1 MLNTASMNQL
11 IEERKEELFSLLCR
25 LIQINSENFATHGN
39 EKECAEFIAE
49 LCRELEL
56 ETDLYSPLDLPD
68 FEKHPDYM
76 PGRNLADRLNV
87 TARWKG
93 KADEDYLML
102 MGHSDT
108 VVIGDRSTWN
118 FEPLLGEVRN
128 GKILGRGACDD
139 KYALATALFLI
150 KLLREQGFVPKK
162 NLLFTAYC
170 DEERGGSH
178 GALAAVLRYPSE
190 RIVNMDCK
198 NFEIW
203 HCASGGQ
210 EMRYRF
216 HTAEPTDSAGVTAKA
231 FPVITEAIEEF
242 GDRRRKEMAENRFY
256 KGTIIPSTSLRYMGF
271 RAGNEG
277 ADLGSGEV
285 CFLCYTDKTREEI
298 QQEYRELE
306 ETLKERL
313 APLGIVG
320 DGLTPMVRFFH
331 YAYAEPDCDSIR
343 DMQAAAIEATGRE
356 VRPVGSCLSDLSV
369 ILKYGSKQAYGFGIG
384 RDFNAQGGAHQPN
397 EFIECDALVEYAK
410 IIAAYI
416 LRVLG

>member
-1 MLNTASMNQL
+1 MLNTASMNGL
-11 IEERKEELFSLLCR
+11 IEARKEELFNLLCD
-25 LIQINSENFATHGN
+25 LIHINSENSGAYGN
-39 EKECAEFIAE
+39 EKECAEFIAK
-49 LCRELEL
+49 LCRELDM
-56 ETDLYSPLDLPD
+56 ETELYSPMDLPD
-68 FEKHPDYM
+68 FENHPDYM
-76 PGRNLADRLNV
+76 PGRHLENRLNV
-87 TARWKG
+87 TARMKG
-93 KADEDYLML
+93 EEDEDYLML

-108 VVIGDRSTWN
+108 VVFGDRSTWT
-118 FEPLLGEVRN
+118 FEPLLGEVRD
-128 GKILGRGACDD
+128 GKIFGRGACDD

-150 KLLREQGFVPKK
+150 KLLKEQGFTPKK

-178 GALAAVLRYPSE
+178 GALASVLRYPCE

-210 EMRYRF
+210 EMRYKF
-216 HTAEPTDSAGVTAKA
+216 HTAKPVDSAGVTAQA
-231 FPVITEAIEEF
+231 FPVIMEAIEEF
-242 GDRRRKEMAENRFY
+242 GNRRRKEMAENRFY
-256 KGTIIPSTSLRYMGF
+256 KNTVIPSTSLRYMGL

-285 CFLCYTDKTREEI
+285 CFLFYTDKTREEI
-298 QQEYRELE
+298 QIEYRELE
-306 ETLKERL
+306 EILRERL
-313 APLGIVG
+313 APIGIIG
-320 DGLTPMVRFFH
+320 DGMVPMVRFFH
-331 YAYAEPDCDSIR
+331 YAYAEPDCESIR
-343 DMQAAAIEATGRE
+343 DMQAAALEATGRE
-356 VRPVGSCLSDLSV
+356 VKPVGSCLSDLSV

-410 IIAAYI
+410 IMAAYI

>member
-1 MLNTASMNQL
+1 MLNTASVNQL

-25 LIQINSENFATHGN
+25 LIRINSENFATHGN

-56 ETDLYSPLDLPD
+56 ETDLYSPLELPD
-68 FEKHPDYM
+68 FENHPDYM
-76 PGRNLADRLNV
+76 PGRNLANRPNV

-93 KADEDYLML
+93 KEDEDYLML

-108 VVIGDRSTWN
+108 VVIGDRATWS
-118 FEPLLGEVRN
+118 FEPLLGEVRD

-150 KLLREQGFVPKK
+150 KLLREQGFEPKK

-178 GALAAVLRYPSE
+178 GALAAVLRYPCE

-256 KGTIIPSTSLRYMGF
+256 KGTIIPATSLRYMGF
-271 RAGNEG
+271 RAGNAG

-298 QQEYRELE
+298 QAEYRELE
-306 ETLKERL
+306 EKLKARL

-320 DGLTPMVRFFH
+320 DGLEPMVRFFH
-331 YAYAEPDCDSIR
+331 YAYSEPDCDSIR
-343 DMQAAAIEATGRE
+343 DMQAAAMEATGRE

-397 EFIECDALVEYAK
+397 EFITCDALVEYAK